1 LITLKTKDMTDYKVG
16 FVSNEVYKV
25 EAFGNSFKLIDSKG
39 TKVGTMGIG
48 TGTRKSAYENGEALQ
63 AFIQKNGKKV
73 YRKVSMDVYNNL
85 VAPMATDNGG
95 IQYEEKSDHTAI
107 KDFIHNGSINL
118 KPQELV
124 MTPLKWKYLVRSA
137 VRAKNIMMTG
147 PAGCGKTMAAKA
159 LVKAL
164 DRPDFYFNLGA
175 TQDPRA
181 TLIGNTQF
189 SKNNGTF
196 FAESAFVKAIKTPN
210 AVILLDELSRAH
222 PDAWNILMTVL
233 DGGQRYLRLDEAE
246 GSPIVNVAE
255 GVTFIATANIGN
267 EYTST
272 RVIDRA
278 ILDRFVTIEMD
289 VLNDEQEFGLL
300 KFMFPEVNEED
311 LKAVAEIAHH
321 TRTQSMSDSGKV
333 TAMVSTRASVEM
345 AGLIYDGF
353 DLFEAAEISIF
364 PFFSNDGGVDSERTY
379 VKQLVQKYV
388 KDEGEALFTE
398 QETEMNS
405 EDEIPMF

>member
-1 LITLKTKDMTDYKVG
+1 MTDFKIGYVP
-16 FVSNEVYKV
+16 NEVYKV
-25 EAFGNSFKLIDSKG
+25 EAFGNTFKLIDTAG
-39 TKVGTMGIG
+39 NKVGTLGAT
-48 TGTRKSAYENGEALQ
+48 TGVRKSAYQQGMAVQ
-63 AFIQKNGKKV
+63 AYINKNGKKSF
-73 YRKVSMDVYNNL
+73 RKVDMDVYNSL
-85 VAPMATDNGG
+85 VIPMNTDQGG
-95 IQYEEKSDHTAI
+95 VQFEDKTDHDSI
-107 KDFIHNGSINL
+107 KDFIHKGSVNL

-124 MTPLKWKYLVRSA
+124 MKDLKWKYLIRSA

-159 LVKAL
+159 LVNAL

-189 SKNNGTF
+189 SKDKGTF
-196 FAESAFVKAIKTPN
+196 FSESSFVKAIKTPN

-278 ILDRFVTIEMD
+278 ILDRFVIIEMD

-300 KFMFPEVNEED
+300 KYMFPDVNEDD

-321 TRTQSMSDSGKV
+321 TRTQAMSDSGKV

-345 AGLIYDGF
+345 AGLLYDGF
-353 DLFEAAEISIF
+353 DLFESAEISIF
-364 PFFSNDGGVDSERTY
+364 PFFSQDGGVDSERTY

-388 KDEGEALFTE
+388 KDENGEPLFNE
-398 QETEMNS
+398 VDQEKDS
-405 EDEIPMF
+405 EDDVPMF

>member
-1 LITLKTKDMTDYKVG
+1 MTDFKIG
-16 FVSNEVYKV
+16 FVKSEVYKV
-25 EAFGNSFKLIDSKG
+25 EAFGNSFKLIDSNG

-48 TGTRKSAYENGEALQ
+48 TGTRKSAFNEGLALQ
-63 AFIQKNGKKV
+63 AFVNKNGKKV

-85 VAPMATDNGG
+85 VAPMATDGG
-95 IQYEEKSDHTAI
+95 GVQFEDKSDHTAI
-107 KDFIHNGSINL
+107 KDFIHNGSVNL
-118 KPQELV
+118 KPMELV
-124 MTPLKWKYLVRSA
+124 MTDLKWKYLIRSA

-147 PAGCGKTMAAKA
+147 PAGCGKTMAAKS

-175 TQDPRA
+175 TQDARA

-189 SKNNGTF
+189 DSKRGTYF
-196 FAESAFVKAIKTPN
+196 SESSFVKAIKTPN

-289 VLNDEQEFGLL
+289 VLNDEQEFELL
-300 KFMFPEVNEED
+300 KFMFPDVNEDD
-311 LKAVAEIAHH
+311 LKAVAEISHH
-321 TRTQSMSDSGKV
+321 TRTQSMSDAGKV

-345 AGLIYDGF
+345 AGLLYDGF
-353 DLFEAAEISIF
+353 DLFESAEISIF

-388 KDEGEALFTE
+388 KDEGEALFNE
-398 QETEMNS
+398 QETEKNS
-405 EDEIPMF
+405 DDEIPMF